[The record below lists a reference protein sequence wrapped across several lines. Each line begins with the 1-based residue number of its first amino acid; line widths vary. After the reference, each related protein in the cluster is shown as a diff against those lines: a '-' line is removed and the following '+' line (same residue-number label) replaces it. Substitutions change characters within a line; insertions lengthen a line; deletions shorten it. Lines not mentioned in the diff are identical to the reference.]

1 MTISISFIQE
11 FTMKMGIISKVLLL
25 TIMWGGILYGL

>member
-1 MTISISFIQE
+1 MSILINFIQVY
-11 FTMKMGIISKVLLL
+11 TMKMGIISKVLLL